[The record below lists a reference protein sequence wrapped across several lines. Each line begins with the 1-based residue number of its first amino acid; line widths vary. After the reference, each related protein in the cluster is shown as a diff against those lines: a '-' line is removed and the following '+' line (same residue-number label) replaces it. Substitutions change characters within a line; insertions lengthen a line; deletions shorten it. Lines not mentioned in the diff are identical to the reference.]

1 MRLTTRIKHAWDV
14 FRTRDPTQV
23 RTPWNEGMSYTRNP
37 SQVRLTIMNERSIIA
52 AIYNRIAIDV
62 AGIDIRHVLVDQNGR
77 YTETVDDGLNQ
88 CLTVSPNLD
97 QTPRAFRQDATLS
110 VMDEGYVGIF
120 IAKADLDPIQNGTY
134 DIQEL
139 RIGKI
144 LEWHPTTLRLE
155 AYNPETGMMQQIIM
169 PKKLVAVIQNPL
181 YTVMNAPNSTLQR
194 LIVKL
199 NLLDDIDKQTSS
211 GKWDLIIQM
220 PYSTRNEMR
229 QEQAAKRKKE
239 IEMQL
244 AGSKYGVAYLD
255 ATEKVIQLN
264 RPIEN
269 NLMSQIEYLH
279 NTLYSQLGL
288 SPGVFDGTA
297 GEQEMLNYNNRTIEP
312 YVAAFSEEMNRK
324 FLTKTARTRGHR
336 VMYFNDPFKLLPP
349 SQLPEIADKL
359 TRNEI
364 LTSNEIRALMGF
376 RPSSDPRADELRNSN
391 ISASKDQRETAPIP
405 AIPTDNQPPQDT

>member
-23 RTPWNEGMSYTRNP
+23 RLPWDEGMSYSRNP

-97 QTPRAFRQDATLS
+97 QTPRAFRQDAILS
-110 VMDEGYVGIF
+110 VMDEGYVGVF
-120 IAKADLDPIQNGTY
+120 IAKADLNPIENGTY

-144 LEWHPTTLRLE
+144 LEWHPTTLLLE
-155 AYNPETGMMQQIIM
+155 AYNPETGMLQRIVM

-181 YTVMNAPNSTLQR
+181 YAVMNAPNSTLQR

-255 ATEKVIQLN
+255 ATERVIQLN

-269 NLMSQIEYLH
+269 NLMGQIEYLH

-297 GEQEMLNYNNRTIEP
+297 SEQEMLNYNNRTIEP
-312 YVAAFSEEMNRK
+312 YAAALSEEMNRK

-336 VMYFNDPFKLLPP
+336 VMYFRDPFKLVPV
-349 SQLPEIADKL
+349 SQIAEIADKF

-364 LTSNEIRALMGF
+364 LTSNEIRGIMGF

-391 ISASKDQRETAPIP
+391 ISASKDQRNSLPIP
-405 AIPTDNQPPQDT
+405 AVPTDDQPPQDT